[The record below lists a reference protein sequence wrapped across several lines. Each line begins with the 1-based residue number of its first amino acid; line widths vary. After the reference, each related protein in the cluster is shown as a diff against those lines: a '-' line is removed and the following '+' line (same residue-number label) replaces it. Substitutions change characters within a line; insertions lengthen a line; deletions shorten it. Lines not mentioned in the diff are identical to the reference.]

1 MKMEEVPQYM
11 RPYEKV
17 AQLGPQALTDVELLA
32 VLLRSGTQ
40 NCNALELA
48 RRLLEDH
55 RHEARLAHLYDHQM
69 ESLVSVDGI
78 GTVKATQILCLLE
91 MCKRLIQNEDVNKE
105 QFTDPSMVAR
115 YFIPEFGARKEEHF
129 VAILLDAKCKLLHYR
144 AISTGSLTAS
154 IVHPREVYRYAISK
168 SAYSM
173 IVLHNHPSG
182 DPEPST
188 EDIQITK
195 RLKDVGQMVGIPLVD
210 HIILGNHSYTSLKE
224 KNYL

>member
-1 MKMEEVPQYM
+1 MKMEQIPQDM

-17 AQLGPQALTDVELLA
+17 AQLGPEVLTDVELLA

-40 NCNALELA
+40 KCNALELA
-48 RRLLEDH
+48 RDLLEDH
-55 RHEARLAHLYDHQM
+55 RKETRLVHLYDYQM
-69 ESLVSVDGI
+69 ETLLDVAGI
-78 GTVKATQILCLLE
+78 GRVKATQILCLLE
-91 MCKRLIQNEDVNKE
+91 MCKRLIQNGEVNKE
-105 QFTDPSMVAR
+105 CFTDPARVAR
-115 YFIPEFGARKEEHF
+115 YFVPEFGARKEEHF

-144 AISTGSLTAS
+144 TISKGSLTAS

-173 IVLHNHPSG
+173 IALHNHPSG

-195 RLKDVGQMVGIPLVD
+195 RLKDVGHMVGIPLVD